1 LDRPFKTANPEPYN
15 VTAEE
20 IFNYFMFNFNRFT
33 KTRAPFGIHQHVY
46 WFLNN
51 EPILQGFLQFLDY
64 LATLDYVYIVPI
76 SKAIKRY
83 LKSNALTGS
92 LFNDFQMTGHR
103 MDEKP
108 YDVESD
114 EE

>member
-1 LDRPFKTANPEPYN
+1 
-15 VTAEE
+15 
-20 IFNYFMFNFNRFT
+20 
-33 KTRAPFGIHQHVY
+33 
-46 WFLNN
+46 
-51 EPILQGFLQFLDY
+51 

>member
-1 LDRPFKTANPEPYN
+1 
-15 VTAEE
+15 
-20 IFNYFMFNFNRFT
+20 M
-33 KTRAPFGIHQHVY
+33 
-46 WFLNN
+46 
-51 EPILQGFLQFLDY
+51 GFQFLDY
-64 LATLDYVYIVPI
+64 LATLNYVYIVPI

-83 LKSNALTGS
+83 LKSNASSGS
-92 LFNDFQMTGHR
+92 LLNDFQMTGHR